1 MLCAAG
7 DDDDDDDDN
16 IILTIKDKLYVP
28 VVTLSVRD
36 NQKLSN
42 FLTKDLKYQF
52 IGMNV
57 IQKSENKNMTNEFRY
72 FLKRNFVGINRLLT
86 WQSRY
91 LKMDAYLLNLVS
103 HDF

>member
-1 MLCAAG
+1 
-7 DDDDDDDDN
+7 
-16 IILTIKDKLYVP
+16 
-28 VVTLSVRD
+28 
-36 NQKLSN
+36 
-42 FLTKDLKYQF
+42 
-52 IGMNV
+52 MNV

-72 FLKRNFVGINRLLT
+72 FLKRNFVGINRLLN